1 MRETQPRGSE
11 TAAKESTIAK
21 DESQMRHGCNGG
33 GDISHKDETKPTDTS
48 STVLVKKQFKRSRP
62 PGVPKPVHSGVNRQ
76 PQSFQ
81 LKKQPIFPPRRYID
95 DPDDTEDQPDIPER
109 RYVDSTSLTTQLSEG
124 VPRVPSKTYQQNH
137 KLMQGIRGDSNH
149 PRQIAIPSQ
158 GMEKIYQPLIPPKS
172 YKDNYQGP
180 SSEYQ
185 SLTFDKVA
193 SNDIKP
199 NDHEKELQL
208 TNHSEGQYQAL
219 TKREEA
225 SPYEPLTFGTATYT
239 EVVRSPRMQKDQ
251 PVIEP
256 LNHSERQYQ
265 ALTKREE
272 VSPYEPLTFGTA
284 TNMEGGKYGKD
295 GQARTTATNH
305 SHRQHDIPRQC

>member
-1 MRETQPRGSE
+1 
-11 TAAKESTIAK
+11 
-21 DESQMRHGCNGG
+21 MRHGYNRG
-33 GDISHKDETKPTDTS
+33 GDSSHKDETKPTDTS
-48 STVLVKKQFKRSRP
+48 STVLVKKQFKCSRP
-62 PGVPKPVHSGVNRQ
+62 PGVPKPGHSGVSRE

-81 LKKQPIFPPRRYID
+81 LKKQPIFPPGQYID

-149 PRQIAIPSQ
+149 PRKIAIPSQ
-158 GMEKIYQPLIPPKS
+158 EMEKIYQPLIPPKS
-172 YKDNYQGP
+172 YKDNYQGS

-185 SLTFDKVA
+185 SLTFHKVA

-199 NDHEKELQL
+199 NDHERSQKELQL

-219 TKREEA
+219 TKRAEA
-225 SPYEPLTFGTATYT
+225 SPYEPLTFGTATNT
-239 EVVRSPRMQKDQ
+239 EVVRSRQMQKDQ

-256 LNHSERQYQ
+256 SNHSERQYQ

-272 VSPYEPLTFGTA
+272 VSPYQPLTFGTA
-284 TNMEGGKYGKD
+284 TNMEGGKHTKD
-295 GQARTTATNH
+295 GQARTTASNH
-305 SHRQHDIPRQC
+305 SHRQYDITRQC